1 MKYVEMF
8 LRLRCSS
15 DVLGLL
21 SPIGSGYCK
30 EISEAMTLR
39 EKIRKLTL
47 DNPMKYNIV
56 ELCAGNPISS
66 ALSLFSLPVSRAVA
80 VDKRIVRRKYA
91 RIRRFEYIEKNI
103 YDDDII
109 DLIDENT
116 IIMASHPCKNLAI
129 RIIEIY
135 KNSKSPFLI
144 IMPCCVGDVSDEF
157 KKKYSNSIFRLDKY
171 KTWCRYLQYLTNGR
185 PYELMRDRNCLSP
198 VNCIVSDNLFEEE
211 NMIYDEIEDDY
222 EE

>member
-15 DVLGLL
+15 DVLELL

-39 EKIRKLTL
+39 NKIRSLTL
-47 DNPMKYNIV
+47 DNPMKYNIL

-66 ALSLFSLPVSRAVA
+66 ILSLFSLPISRAVA
-80 VDKRIVRRKYA
+80 VDKRKVNRKYA
-91 RIRRFEYIEKNI
+91 RVRRFNYIEKNI
-103 YDDDII
+103 YDKDIV

-116 IIMASHPCKNLAI
+116 IILASHACKNLSV

-135 KNSKSPFLI
+135 KNSKSNFLYCL
-144 IMPCCVGDVSDEF
+144 PCCVGDISDEF
-157 KKKYSNSIFRLDKY
+157 KKLFIYSLTGSNKYDIWS
-171 KTWCRYLQYLTNGR
+171 RYLEYISGGIMETDN
-185 PYELMRDRNCLSP
+185 NCLSP
-198 VNCIVSDNLFEEE
+198 CNNI
-211 NMIYDEIEDDY
+211 IIAKK
-222 EE
+222 